1 MDVVANIIEL
11 KPNSLDRV
19 EEWATTLN
27 ERADEA
33 IETLQDEGVRIESWF
48 HLSLDGK
55 DYLLCYMRVESIKK
69 AHEVVQCSPHAIDA
83 YHQQFK
89 KDTWGV
95 GKSARLLV
103 DLTDGN
109 SSERPDRSASGGR
122 ER

>member
-1 MDVVANIIEL
+1 MDVVASIIEL

-19 EEWATTLN
+19 EEWAITLN

-33 IETLQDEGVRIESWF
+33 IATLQDEGVRIESWF

-55 DYLLCYMRVESIKK
+55 DYLLCYMRTESIEK
-69 AHEVVQCSPHAIDA
+69 AHEVVRSSPHAIDA

-89 KDTWGV
+89 RDTWVV

-103 DLTDGN
+103 DLVDSN
-109 SSERPDRSASGGR
+109 SSE
-122 ER
+122 